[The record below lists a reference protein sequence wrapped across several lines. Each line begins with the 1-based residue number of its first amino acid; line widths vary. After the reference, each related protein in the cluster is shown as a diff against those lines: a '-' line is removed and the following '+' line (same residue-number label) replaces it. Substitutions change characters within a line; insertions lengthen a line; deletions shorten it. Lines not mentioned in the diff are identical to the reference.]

1 MYTWVKSDSSSIF
14 HHYLQNLAISIYHNL
29 EVMMQASDMLLNRS
43 SPVDAV
49 FFLHEMTCTLNKNN
63 IFI

>member
-29 EVMMQASDMLLNRS
+29 EVMMQASDMLLNR
-43 SPVDAV
+43 
-49 FFLHEMTCTLNKNN
+49 
-63 IFI
+63 